1 MTICR
6 RTMLRAGLGIT
17 LSLGLGL
24 SKALAQTSD
33 DATKVTALVEAFRV
47 AMLKGDG
54 GALEQLC
61 ADQMS
66 YGHSAGRIETKAQ
79 FIAASTSGKS
89 TWNFIN
95 LSDQSVNAVDD
106 SAIARHILIG
116 ETLSDGKTT
125 AIKIGILMVWQKQS
139 GEWRLLARQAY
150 RI

>member
-1 MTICR
+1 
-6 RTMLRAGLGIT
+6 MLRAGLGIT

-24 SKALAQTSD
+24 GKALAQTSD

-79 FIAASTSGKS
+79 FITASTSGKS

-95 LSDQSVNAVDD
+95 LSDQSVNAVGD

>member
-1 MTICR
+1 
-6 RTMLRAGLGIT
+6 MLRAGLGIT

-24 SKALAQTSD
+24 SKTLAQTSD
-33 DATKVTALVEAFRV
+33 DATKVIALVEAFRV

-95 LSDQSVNAVDD
+95 LSDQSVNAVGD

>member
-1 MTICR
+1 
-6 RTMLRAGLGIT
+6 MLRAGLGIT

-95 LSDQSVNAVDD
+95 LSDQSVNAVGD

>member
-1 MTICR
+1 
-6 RTMLRAGLGIT
+6 MLRAGLGIT
-17 LSLGLGL
+17 LSLGFGL
-24 SKALAQTSD
+24 SKTLAQTSD

-95 LSDQSVNAVDD
+95 LSDQSVNAVGD

>member
-24 SKALAQTSD
+24 SKTLAQTSD

-79 FIAASTSGKS
+79 FIAASTSGKLLGR
-89 TWNFIN
+89 
-95 LSDQSVNAVDD
+95 LSIRSCKHDM
-106 SAIARHILIG
+106 IL
-116 ETLSDGKTT
+116 
-125 AIKIGILMVWQKQS
+125 
-139 GEWRLLARQAY
+139 QAS
-150 RI
+150 RFEP

>member
-1 MTICR
+1 
-6 RTMLRAGLGIT
+6 MLRAGLGIT

-24 SKALAQTSD
+24 GKALAQTSD
-33 DATKVTALVEAFRV
+33 DATKVIALVEAFRV

-95 LSDQSVNAVDD
+95 LSDQSVNAVGD

>member
-1 MTICR
+1 
-6 RTMLRAGLGIT
+6 MLRAGLGIT

-24 SKALAQTSD
+24 SKTLAQTSD

-95 LSDQSVNAVDD
+95 LSDQSVNAVGD

>member
-1 MTICR
+1 
-6 RTMLRAGLGIT
+6 MLRAGLGIT

>member
-1 MTICR
+1 MTKYK
-6 RTMLRAGLGIT
+6 RTLLKAGLGVS
-17 LSLGLGL
+17 LLLGLGL
-24 SKALAQTSD
+24 SKAAAESND
-33 DATKVTALVEAFRV
+33 DAAKVIASVEAFRL

-89 TWNFIN
+89 TWSFIN
-95 LSDQSVNAVDD
+95 LTEQSVNIVGD
-106 SAIARHILIG
+106 SAIARHVLSG

-125 AIKIGILMVWQKQS
+125 AIKIGILMVWQRQS
-139 GEWRLLARQAY
+139 GAWRLLARQAY

>member
-1 MTICR
+1 MTIRR

-24 SKALAQTSD
+24 SKTLAQTSD

-95 LSDQSVNAVDD
+95 LSDQSVNAVGD

>member
-1 MTICR
+1 
-6 RTMLRAGLGIT
+6 MLRAGLGIT

-24 SKALAQTSD
+24 SKTLAQTSD

-95 LSDQSVNAVDD
+95 LSDQSVNAVGD
-106 SAIARHILIG
+106 SAIASHILIG

>member
-1 MTICR
+1 
-6 RTMLRAGLGIT
+6 
-17 LSLGLGL
+17 
-24 SKALAQTSD
+24 
-33 DATKVTALVEAFRV
+33 
-47 AMLKGDG
+47 MLKGDG

-79 FIAASTSGKS
+79 FITASTSGKS

-95 LSDQSVNAVDD
+95 LSDQSVNAVGD